1 MNRLLPLALLV
12 VSAKYSP
19 AAGIDFAQQVQ
30 PVLES
35 ACIRCHNADK
45 TKGDLRLDTAEG
57 FKKGGKNGPVVDS
70 KDLEKSEILRRISL
84 PRGHEDLMPEEGE
97 PLSGPFKK
105 WLTEWVKAGAV
116 WPEGVV
122 LKAHKKE
129 TVGLG
134 ETGLI
139 PPQAPKSLTQ
149 AAEWLGEVL
158 AKEQAA
164 EKLPPAAPPV
174 DDLAFLRRVSVD
186 LIGRIP
192 TVVEIAKFQALPETS
207 RREQWIDLLLKDP
220 RFSERWTVFFADLL
234 RIRSQADGGAQMLEY
249 VRRSLEEGK
258 PYDEMTRELIST
270 NGQPQLR
277 PAAGF
282 VLSDE
287 VQPMALAGATAQ
299 IFLGLRMA
307 CAECHDHPFDDWKQM
322 EFYQLAAFFGQS
334 KRMEVGKARRVYT
347 TETDTMGVQWP
358 PELEKPASRS
368 AVVPKFPL
376 ELISYKETPHF
387 IHRFEQTRKQPTATS
402 EKAVAEKSI
411 DSLLDAPTTATEGA
425 RDAAAARKEAEAA
438 LKKID
443 VTGDLYKASQLREK
457 LANLVTDPRNPYFA
471 RAFANRVWA
480 ELVGRGF
487 VEPLDNFSAYNQLR
501 YPQTL
506 QFIAQE
512 FIASGYD
519 VRQLIKLV
527 MLSAPYQREHLGP
540 GADAAS
546 EALAETSF
554 RATRPRRLLGE
565 ALFDSVITAGHL
577 TDFKWPNGANLREV
591 TRQVRVPLAPL
602 NAANPSDP
610 KMEAAPM
617 MMAAKGGKSAGN
629 SAASPYD
636 VEKTLSRSPAEVGN
650 STARELAAMKAEA
663 DAALE
668 AEKMAKTMAEQAN
681 TDERYKLETIVER
694 VDDNPKFSSTL
705 LMETPAPPS
714 HFLRVFGQPSRDG
727 LGEFRDEAPS
737 LRQEL
742 LMLNGKAT
750 HEAAR
755 VGPLEPIAKL
765 MSDPV
770 KAIEHAYLEILTR
783 RPSEEEQRDAQSV
796 LAAASSPAEGMADL
810 RWALF
815 NCHEFRYLP

>member
-1 MNRLLPLALLV
+1 MIPAAEL
-12 VSAKYSP
+12 SM
-19 AAGIDFAQQVQ
+19 AAGIDFAEQVQ

-35 ACIRCHNADK
+35 ACVRCHNGEK
-45 TKGDLRLDTAEG
+45 MKGGLRLDTAEG
-57 FKKGGKNGPVVDS
+57 LKKGGENGPVLDLQF
-70 KDLEKSEILRRISL
+70 LEKSELLRRISL

-105 WLTEWVKAGAV
+105 WLTDWVKSGAV

-129 TVGLG
+129 VVGLG
-134 ETGLI
+134 ETNLI
-139 PPQAPKSLTQ
+139 PAQPPNSLSQ
-149 AAEWLGEVL
+149 AAEWLGNVL

-164 EKLPPAAPPV
+164 EKLPAAAPMV
-174 DDLAFLRRVSVD
+174 DDLTFLRRVSVD

-192 TVVEIAKFQALPETS
+192 TVEEITKFEAFSQKS
-207 RREQWIDLLLKDP
+207 RREEWIDQLLKAP
-220 RFSERWTVFFADLL
+220 RFAERWTVFFADLL
-234 RIRSQADGGAQMLEY
+234 RIRSQAAGGPQMLEY
-249 VRRSLEEGK
+249 VRRCLQEGK
-258 PYDEMTRELIST
+258 PYDEMSRELIAT

-282 VLSDE
+282 VLSDDVE
-287 VQPMALAGATAQ
+287 PMALAGATAQ

-307 CAECHDHPFDDWKQM
+307 CAECHDHPFDDWKQK

-334 KRMEVGKARRVYT
+334 KRMEIGRARRVYT
-347 TETDTMGVQWP
+347 TEGDTMAVQWP

-368 AVVPKFPL
+368 AVTPNFPL
-376 ELISYKETPHF
+376 EMVNYKETPHF
-387 IHRFEQTRKQPTATS
+387 ISRLEAARK
-402 EKAVAEKSI
+402 KAAGPIGAAADKSL
-411 DSLLDAPTTATEGA
+411 DSLLDAPTAASEKA
-425 RDAAAARKEAEAA
+425 REAAAARKEAEAA
-438 LKKID
+438 LNKID
-443 VTGDLYKASQLREK
+443 VTGDIYKASQLREK
-457 LANLVTDPRNPYFA
+457 LADLVTDPRNPYFA
-471 RAFANRVWA
+471 RAFVNRVWA

-487 VEPLDNFSAYNQLR
+487 VEPLDDFSAYNQLR

-506 QFIAQE
+506 QFLAQE

-527 MLSAPYQREHLGP
+527 MLSAPYQRGHIGQ
-540 GADAAS
+540 GADAAAV
-546 EALAETSF
+546 ELAETSF

-577 TDFKWPNGANLREV
+577 TDYKWPNGANLREV
-591 TRQVRVPLAPL
+591 SRQIRVPLAPPGDVV
-602 NAANPSDP
+602 A
-610 KMEAAPM
+610 AAPPMKAEAM
-617 MMAAKGGKSAGN
+617 MKPAMNAKPAGKPVAT
-629 SAASPYD
+629 PYD
-636 VEKTLSRSPAEVGN
+636 VEKTLSRSPEEVADT
-650 STARELAAMKAEA
+650 TAKELAAMKAEA

-668 AEKMAKTMAEQAN
+668 AEKMAAAMAAQAN
-681 TDERYKLETIVER
+681 TDERYRLETLVER

-705 LMETPAPPS
+705 MMATPAPPS

-750 HEAAR
+750 HEASR
-755 VGPLEPIAKL
+755 VGPQEPIAKL
-765 MSDPV
+765 MAQPAR
-770 KAIEHAYLEILTR
+770 AIEHAYLEILTR
-783 RPSEEEQRDAQSV
+783 RPSEDEVREAQAV
-796 LAAASSPAEGMADL
+796 LSSAATPTESMADL

>member
-12 VSAKYSP
+12 STANVSM

-35 ACIRCHNADK
+35 ACVRCHNAEK

-122 LKAHKKE
+122 LRAHKKE
-129 TVGLG
+129 IVGLG
-134 ETGLI
+134 ENGLI
-139 PPQAPKSLTQ
+139 PQQAPKSLAQ
-149 AAEWLGEVL
+149 AAEWLGELL
-158 AKEQAA
+158 ANEQAA
-164 EKLPPAAPPV
+164 EKLPPAAPAV
-174 DDLAFLRRVSVD
+174 DDLTFLRRVSVD

-192 TVVEIAKFQALPETS
+192 TVEEITKFQSLPESS
-207 RREQWIDLLLKDP
+207 RQEQWIDQLLKDP

-234 RIRSQADGGAQMLEY
+234 RIRSQAVGGPQMLEY
-249 VRRSLEEGK
+249 VRRSLQDGK

-376 ELISYKETPHF
+376 EMISYKETPHF
-387 IHRFEQTRKQPTATS
+387 ISRFEQARKKPVAAGG
-402 EKAVAEKSI
+402 KAVLEKSI
-411 DSLLDAPTTATEGA
+411 DSLLDAPTAATD
-425 RDAAAARKEAEAA
+425 RSKDTAAARKEAEAA

-443 VTGDLYKASQLREK
+443 VSGDLYKASQLREK
-457 LANLVTDPRNPYFA
+457 LAGLVTDPRNPYFA
-471 RAFANRVWA
+471 RAFANRIWA

-506 QFIAQE
+506 QFLAQE
-512 FIASGYD
+512 FIASGFD

-540 GADAAS
+540 GTDAAA

-554 RATRPRRLLGE
+554 RATRPRRLIGE

-591 TRQVRVPLAPL
+591 TRQIRVPLAI
-602 NAANPSDP
+602 ANPTAPSTPSDP
-610 KMEAAPM
+610 AM
-617 MMAAKGGKSAGN
+617 MMAKSPKSSGKPAPT
-629 SAASPYD
+629 PYD
-636 VEKTLSRSPAEVGN
+636 VEKTLSRSPEEVGN
-650 STARELAAMKAEA
+650 TTAKELAAMKAEA

-668 AEKMAKTMAEQAN
+668 AEKMAKTMVAQAN

-765 MSDPV
+765 MSNPL

-783 RPSEEEQRDAQSV
+783 RPSAEEQRDAQAV
-796 LAAASSPAEGMADL
+796 LASASSPAEGMADL